1 MTKTKIDFW
10 GIGAQKAGTNWLFSN
25 LNKLPEFDLPPIKE
39 LHYFD
44 RNAAYPSPDYLEKT
58 LLRERIFDKN
68 YRSKAIRTVGGY
80 LGSKE
85 WKEARFYFKWYF
97 SNYSDQWYLSLF
109 RGFTGFKGE
118 ITPSYSILKT
128 ADIESMYRISPEAKL
143 IFLLRNPV
151 ERAWS
156 QYRFMTRKIKN
167 FDLKKT
173 SNQEII
179 DFMESDLQVSRSAY
193 LKTIKN
199 FSSVF
204 PKEQIL
210 IGFYDA
216 LQDKPEQLFTE
227 IVQFITGKTDIST
240 ASLGLKKVV
249 YQSKKMDCPAEIEAF
264 LKSKYREP
272 IEQLAEIYGGYF
284 TQGLS
289 ELYGNA
295 IVKKDFTATMILK

>member
-1 MTKTKIDFW
+1 MAKTKIDFW

-44 RNAAYPSPDYLEKT
+44 RDAAYPSPNYLEKT
-58 LLRERIFDKN
+58 LLRERIFDKK
-68 YRSKAIRTVGGY
+68 YRSKAINTVVGY

-85 WKEARFYFKWYF
+85 WKEAKFYFKWYF
-97 SNYSDQWYLSLF
+97 SNYSDAWYLSLF
-109 RGFTGFKGE
+109 RGFNGFKGE
-118 ITPSYSILKT
+118 ITPSYSILKI
-128 ADIESMYRISPEAKL
+128 ADIERMYQLSPDAKL

-156 QYRFMTRKIKN
+156 QYRFMTRKVEN
-167 FDLKKT
+167 FDLKKI

-249 YQSKKMDCPAEIEAF
+249 YQSKKMDCPEEIEIF
-264 LKSKYREP
+264 LKNKYREP
-272 IEQLAEIYGGYF
+272 ITELAEIYGGYF
-284 TQGLS
+284 GKWLE
-289 ELYGNA
+289 ELYGETIENS
-295 IVKKDFTATMILK
+295 DFPATITLR